1 MRQTTLTLALGV
13 VFSSF
18 AYAEFQPEAVG
29 ETIVVTPTR
38 TAQTVDDSLASV
50 SVVTRSDIERLQARS
65 LADVLQGMVGVT
77 VVNNGGDGKFTSMFL
92 RGANSDH
99 VLVLIDGVKV
109 GSATTGTAAFQDFPL
124 HLIERI
130 EVVRGPV
137 SSLYGS
143 EAIGGVIQ
151 IFTRKGG
158 GPLAPSASV
167 TAGSNNT
174 RGATVGLSGGG
185 AHGWFNAGVAHTRTD
200 GFNAC
205 KGLPG
210 VACFTNE
217 PDDDGYR
224 NTAFTLRGGYRFA
237 PDSELDLHVLR
248 AQGDNEFDGTFQ
260 NQSESVQQVIGAGVT
275 HRFNE
280 VWRVKLSAG
289 QGRDESDN
297 FKDGVYSSTF
307 NTRRNNASLQ
317 NDFSLGRNH
326 LLTLGLDRQE
336 DHVSSN
342 TAYAVTRRD
351 TTGVFTEYQ
360 GQWDKHRVQL
370 ALRGDDNSQFGRHTT
385 GNVAWGYPVMANLD
399 LRLAYGTAFKAPTFN
414 QLYYPNYG
422 NANLRPETS
431 RNIELG
437 LGGRLSGGRWSAT
450 LFDNRISDLIAGFP
464 PANINRAE
472 IRGLELA
479 ASRRFGAWD
488 AAVNL
493 TLQDPENASSGANQG
508 KVLPRRAQESL
519 RMDLDRRLGA
529 WRLGGTLR
537 GEGERFDNDSNTRRM
552 AGYALLDLRAEYRLA
567 ADWSLGGRLENVFDV
582 DYETAFGYNQPGR
595 GAYLTLRY
603 QPK

>member
-18 AYAEFQPEAVG
+18 AYAEPVPDFVG

-77 VVNNGGDGKFTSMFL
+77 VTNNGGDGKGTSMFL
-92 RGANSDH
+92 RGANGDH
-99 VLVLIDGVKV
+99 VLVLIDGVKA

-158 GPLAPSASV
+158 GALTPSASV

-185 AHGWFNAGVAHTRTD
+185 EQGWFNAGVAHTRTD

-205 KGLPG
+205 KGLSG

-237 PDSELDLHVLR
+237 PGSEFDLHVLR
-248 AQGDNEFDGTFQ
+248 AQGDNEFDGGAQ

-275 HRFNE
+275 HRINE
-280 VWRVKLSAG
+280 AWRVKLSAG

-297 FKDGVYSSTF
+297 FKNGVYSSTF

-342 TAYAVTRRD
+342 TVYAVTRRD
-351 TTGVFTEYQ
+351 TTGVFAEYQ
-360 GQWDKHRVQL
+360 GQWDRHRVQL

-414 QLYYPNYG
+414 QLYYPGFG

-437 LGGRLSGGRWSAT
+437 LGGRLPGGRWSAT

-479 ASRRFGAWD
+479 ANRRFGAWD

-519 RMDLDRRLGA
+519 RIDLDRRLGV

-537 GEGERFDNDSNTRRM
+537 GEGERFDNESNTRRM